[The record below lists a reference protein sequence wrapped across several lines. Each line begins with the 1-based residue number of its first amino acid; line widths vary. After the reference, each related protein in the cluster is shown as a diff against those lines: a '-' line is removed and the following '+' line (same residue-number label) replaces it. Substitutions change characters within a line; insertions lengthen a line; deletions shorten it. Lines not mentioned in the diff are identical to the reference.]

1 MIDYSTLLGHVAHV
15 QPRLVDDLSFL
26 ILIIGVLM
34 LLIDDDNG
42 NLLDAIHSQHQ
53 RKLRS
58 SSRKNISGALR
69 AAFKWVTAHTRPTS
83 PGRSDFPI
91 PRKFS

>member
-34 LLIDDDNG
+34 LLIDVCRHSAAMTER
-42 NLLDAIHSQHQ
+42 LPKAIWSPTCTSWV
-53 RKLRS
+53 S
-58 SSRKNISGALR
+58 STCS
-69 AAFKWVTAHTRPTS
+69 VYT
-83 PGRSDFPI
+83 FP
-91 PRKFS
+91 